1 MQLIIQKKKLT
12 SFTSIPEEKYQIE
25 QNLTDIEI
33 LKIFFF
39 FEITNHQVNLDFKY
53 FDENILNIV
62 VNCEE
67 LFLTW

>member
-33 LKIFFF
+33 PKKFSSL

-53 FDENILNIV
+53 FDENILNISQ
-62 VNCEE
+62 
-67 LFLTW
+67 L